1 MPIWAP
7 FWHPNGSQNGFLK
20 AFETATA
27 PRDPLRASKNFK
39 SLNIK
44 PFTASKREALLS
56 MWKQNGKRS
65 PLDPSGFHDGSLLV
79 CCCLLLAAAGVPPIA
94 VQTIGGTL
102 SLLLPCCSLSHPQLE
117 PNWLHLGSKM
127 GVQRAPNS
135 IWTRFP
141 KNAPN

>member
-1 MPIWAP
+1 MT
-7 FWHPNGSQNGFLK
+7 S
-20 AFETATA
+20 E
-27 PRDPLRASKNFK
+27 
-39 SLNIK
+39 
-44 PFTASKREALLS
+44 REALLNI
-56 MWKQNGKRS
+56 WKQNDKRS
-65 PLDPSGFHDGSLLV
+65 PLDPTGFHDGSSLV

-141 KNAPN
+141 KKAPNLSNFCSTWVAQNTIYGSILGPFGVPCWPPKRFILNSLFERYF